1 MANLNKLKK
10 YHFLYKTTNLLNSK
24 FYVGMHSTNKLND
37 GYLGSGKRLKR
48 SIKKYGKENF
58 KLEILEFFDS
68 RELLVEREKQ
78 LVNEDLLKDDNCM
91 NLKPGGY
98 GGVCNVDHLNK
109 WISARHTTHKEFWVE
124 HGKRLNIREKQ
135 KELNLEYRAKKRN
148 KQSNSLKKYFELNGH
163 IFLGKSHSDET
174 KKKMSE
180 AKKGKGTGKANS
192 QFGTRWITNGTENK
206 KIKKE
211 EIVPTGWEAGRV

>member
-1 MANLNKLKK
+1 MANLNGLKK
-10 YHFLYKTTNLLNSK
+10 YHFIYKTTNLLNGK

-37 GYLGSGKRLKR
+37 GYLGSGKRLKY
-48 SIKKYGKENF
+48 SIKKYGIENF

-91 NLKPGGY
+91 NLKTGGT
-98 GGVCNVDHLNK
+98 GG
-109 WISARHTTHKEFWVE
+109 F
-124 HGKRLNIREKQ
+124 
-135 KELNLEYRAKKRN
+135 
-148 KQSNSLKKYFELNGH
+148 F
-163 IFLGKSHSDET
+163 GKSASIGRLFGNKRHNFLLKNDSTYRNFYCNKMRDIGKYNYANGKYENFALNRCNWKGKIHTEET
-174 KKKMSE
+174 KKKIGE
-180 AKKGKGTGKANS
+180 ANSKKQKGIGNS

-211 EIVPTGWEAGRV
+211 ETIPTGWKAGRI